1 MDIIAA
7 TYARSKFLELV
18 DEADRF
24 LKRYIITKRGKPL
37 AVLLSAEEFES
48 WEETLYT
55 LSRPQTMRAIREGE
69 RDWKAKR
76 KEKFI
81 TLKELRE
88 KIKK

>member
-7 TYARSKFLELV
+7 THARSKFLKLV
-18 DEADRF
+18 DEVDKF
-24 LKRYIITKRGKPL
+24 LKRYIITKKGKPL

-55 LSRPQTMRAIREGE
+55 LSRPQTMRVIREGE
-69 RDWKAKR
+69 RDWEAGR

-81 TLKELRE
+81 TLKELRK

>member
-7 TYARSKFLELV
+7 TRARSKFLELV
-18 DEADRF
+18 DEVDKF
-24 LKRYIITKRGKPL
+24 LKRYIITKKGEPK

-55 LSRPQTMRAIREGE
+55 LSRPQTMRAIQEGE
-69 RDWKAKR
+69 ADWKAGR

-81 TLKELRE
+81 TLKELRK